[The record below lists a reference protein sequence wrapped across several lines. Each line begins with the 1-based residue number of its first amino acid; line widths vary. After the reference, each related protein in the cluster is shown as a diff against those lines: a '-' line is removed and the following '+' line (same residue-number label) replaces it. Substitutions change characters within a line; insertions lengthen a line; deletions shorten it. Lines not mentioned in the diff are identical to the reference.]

1 MIHGRVNSEFEP
13 IVSIGLRRRN
23 GEFARFDVKFD
34 TGFNGELGLPVSILN
49 DLENTP
55 IDVKVARFAN
65 GTYET
70 VNVYEVDV
78 LIDGEVRQMTA
89 LDLGD
94 GSRLLG
100 MKALLSWTGCVE
112 FKVNGDVTIRQ
123 PLKTILNNTEV
134 TR

>member
-23 GEFARFDVKFD
+23 GAFARFDVKFD
-34 TGFNGELGLPVSILN
+34 TGFNGELGLPGSILN

-123 PLKTILNNTEV
+123 PQETTPINTEV